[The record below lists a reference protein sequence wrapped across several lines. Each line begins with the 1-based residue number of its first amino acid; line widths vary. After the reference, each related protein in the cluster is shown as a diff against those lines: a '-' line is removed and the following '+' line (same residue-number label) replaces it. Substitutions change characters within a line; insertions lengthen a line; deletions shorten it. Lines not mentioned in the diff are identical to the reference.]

1 MLYDTCTYN
10 VYYYQS
16 FFSSMPNQTHND
28 SENAIIIIFFAEASD
43 PFLKNPSVEFGIAYE
58 DPYIKQNPWQ
68 FNLGR
73 IER

>member
-1 MLYDTCTYN
+1 MIHVHTMYIIINL
-10 VYYYQS
+10 